1 MKRGYVHV
9 WGRVKMCGFYGYAF
23 WNLKVYKRKNGKK
36 PPELLVCD
44 GFLYI
49 LLVCG
54 GVSYGLLV
62 GDSFLYIL
70 LVCGDFLCILWVC
83 DGFLFILSLLKLFFV
98 CKSGYVYVWGAS
110 KNMWDFRVFFCKSKS
125 IQAKKIEK
133 VTQNRLF
140 TTTFEFRFFI

>member
-1 MKRGYVHV
+1 M
-9 WGRVKMCGFYGYAF
+9 
-23 WNLKVYKRKNGKK
+23 
-36 PPELLVCD
+36 LVCD
-44 GFLYI
+44 GFLYM

-98 CKSGYVYVWGAS
+98 CKSVYVYVWGVS
-110 KNMWDFRVFFCKSKS
+110 EKMWDFRVCFCKSKS
-125 IQAKKIEK
+125 IQAKK
-133 VTQNRLF
+133 
-140 TTTFEFRFFI
+140 